1 MKTYSHPDLRD
12 VSLATVMQALSDPAR
27 LTIVRLLLEGGEY
40 ACNAVPLKINK
51 ATRSHHF
58 AVLREA
64 GLIFT
69 RVEGTKALTCVR
81 EREFNA
87 RFPGLLNLIQKLV
100 QLPRKK
106 AQPPAKKSR

>member
-1 MKTYSHPDLRD
+1 MKTYSHPSLRD

-58 AVLREA
+58 TVLREA

-69 RVEGTKALTCVR
+69 RVNGTKALTSIR
-81 EREFNA
+81 LQEFNV
-87 RFPGLLNLIQKLV
+87 RFPGLLDLVLKLE
-100 QLPRKK
+100 QTPRKK
-106 AQPPAKKSR
+106 STASPRKSK